1 VPSPLLTLDDNGK
14 NGKKNSTKK
23 QEQYVMPTIRN
34 SVAAVRARSAAGVA
48 ERVLKL
54 ALPSTYSWA
63 VMFVTLFDC
72 YLTLLAEATRFADRA
87 FFADWWNAR
96 TVGQYWRTWN
106 LPVHRFLLR
115 HVFNPLRRR
124 GLGRVP
130 SMTLVFAVSAALHEL
145 AVAVPLHLFRP
156 PWRLYAFWGVLLQ
169 VPLVLLTEPLAAS
182 GAGNYV
188 FWVTFCAV
196 GQPIGMILYFCD
208 WVSAAGK

>member
-1 VPSPLLTLDDNGK
+1 
-14 NGKKNSTKK
+14 
-23 QEQYVMPTIRN
+23 MPTIRN
-34 SVAAVRARSAAGVA
+34 SVAAVRARSATGVA

-54 ALPSTYSWA
+54 ALPSTYSWV

-115 HVFNPLRRR
+115 HVFNPLRRK
-124 GLGRVP
+124 GAGRVTA
-130 SMTLVFAVSAALHEL
+130 MTLVFAVSAVLHEL

-188 FWVTFCAV
+188 FWVSFCAV
-196 GQPIGMILYFCD
+196 GPPIGMIMYFCD
-208 WVSAAGK
+208 WVSAKGK